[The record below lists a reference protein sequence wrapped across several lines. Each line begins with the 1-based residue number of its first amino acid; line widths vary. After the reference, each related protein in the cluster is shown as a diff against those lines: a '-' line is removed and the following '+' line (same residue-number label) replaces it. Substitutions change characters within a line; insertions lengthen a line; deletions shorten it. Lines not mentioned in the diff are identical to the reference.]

1 MVNLE
6 KGDVVMNKT
15 LSTFFKQREMQTPPN
30 KLFLE
35 KLWKMWLD
43 TRKGVSRNEENWYNF
58 VSEDCF
64 DLTKNLKN
72 IEDDADVWYLNHTKT
87 TFS

>member
-1 MVNLE
+1 MERHEQIISNARKHSLL
-6 KGDVVMNKT
+6 G
-15 LSTFFKQREMQTPPN
+15 
-30 KLFLE
+30 
-35 KLWKMWLD
+35 KLWETWLA
-43 TRKGVSRNEENWYNF
+43 TRKGVCRNEENWYNF

-72 IEDDADVWYLNHTKT
+72 IEDDAVVWYLNHTKT